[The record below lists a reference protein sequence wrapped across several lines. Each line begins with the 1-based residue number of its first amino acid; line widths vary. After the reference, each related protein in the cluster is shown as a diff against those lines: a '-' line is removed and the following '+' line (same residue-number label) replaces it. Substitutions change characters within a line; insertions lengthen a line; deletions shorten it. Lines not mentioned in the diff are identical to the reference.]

1 MCSSLALTFNS
12 VLFSLYVEQVDVGE
26 DAPRT
31 IISGLVK
38 YVPIE
43 EMQVNTPGQR
53 VVHAISLCY
62 QILPCFFLSCQ
73 QAAASAGFPHVAVLC
88 RADQSWCSAI

>member
-1 MCSSLALTFNS
+1 MTDLLATFNLL
-12 VLFSLYVEQVDVGE
+12 LFSLYVEQVDVGE

-43 EMQVNTPGQR
+43 EMQVN
-53 VVHAISLCY
+53 L
-62 QILPCFFLSCQ
+62 
-73 QAAASAGFPHVAVLC
+73 
-88 RADQSWCSAI
+88 